1 MAWEYLSSYLE
12 SLLTSPWSSLF
23 NPYCLP
29 MMYPE
34 LVTSF
39 KADILTAELSCSP
52 LFASVQ
58 NLMSKLQAFF
68 LRDIAVEFL
77 MLLLFLLYAYY
88 YILYTMYMV

>member
-12 SLLTSPWSSLF
+12 SLLTSPWSLF

-29 MMYPE
+29 MMYAK

-39 KADILTAELSCSP
+39 KAGILTAELSCSP

-58 NLMSKLQAFF
+58 NLMLKLQAFF
-68 LRDIAVEFL
+68 LRDIAAEFL

-88 YILYTMYMV
+88 YILYTMYMI

>member
-12 SLLTSPWSSLF
+12 SLPTSPWSSLF
-23 NPYCLP
+23 NPYCWP
-29 MMYPE
+29 MMYAE

-58 NLMSKLQAFF
+58 NLMLKLQAFF
-68 LRDIAVEFL
+68 LTLNNRIEGNVFSRLAFRNN
-77 MLLLFLLYAYY
+77 
-88 YILYTMYMV
+88 TMD